1 MMDSTCDDQ
10 HVQDWNDQHVQ
21 DWNDQHVQDWNDQH
35 VQDWNDQ
42 HVQEWYN
49 EVPVYIS
56 DDLQQAI
63 KAHPGFSAPPIGPI
77 RDSITSE
84 QLRYHIP
91 GSLASSYIVNSQ
103 KDVPILRKLI
113 DSYKESQP
121 TVITH
126 PYAKSMYNIECRNAD
141 VAIKEALKMENPTT
155 ANVLIDHLGLLSSE
169 GI

>member
-1 MMDSTCDDQ
+1 M
-10 HVQDWNDQHVQ
+10 
-21 DWNDQHVQDWNDQH
+21 
-35 VQDWNDQ
+35 
-42 HVQEWYN
+42 
-49 EVPVYIS
+49 S

-77 RDSITSE
+77 GDSITSE

-103 KDVPILRKLI
+103 KDVSILRKLI

-141 VAIKEALKMENPTT
+141 AAIKEALKMENPTT